1 MFAKSWNE
9 YVDGFS
15 AGDESWI
22 GLDTIHH
29 LTTDGRWELS
39 VEATTWNGRRLV
51 ANYRTFSVGPAPRY
65 ELTVGDYDYST
76 STLGDGLKYH
86 SGAAFSTPDMDQD
99 NSAGNCA
106 LRFGEGGWWFHKC
119 FRSNLNGLNME
130 GGQRSK
136 VIQWINHKIMEV
148 TMKIR
153 KIAN

>member
-1 MFAKSWNE
+1 MGTSKIESSSTRSPPTTSSAAPSTASTTVIQTSTTTEEASTTFQPGEWVLIQSRSQNGNPVDMFAKSWNE

-29 LTTDGRWELS
+29 LTTDGRW
-39 VEATTWNGRRLV
+39 
-51 ANYRTFSVGPAPRY
+51 

-106 LRFGEGGWWFHKC
+106 HRFGEGGWWFHK
-119 FRSNLNGLNME
+119 
-130 GGQRSK
+130 
-136 VIQWINHKIMEV
+136 
-148 TMKIR
+148 
-153 KIAN
+153 